1 MRETMAYAVEASR
14 NRIPL
19 HSADSF
25 ERSKQ
30 RRLRIARPSSPASI
44 SIASAFPSRNSAR
57 ASRTLR
63 SNSSDVGGVGSLM
76 PLVAATHIGILLT
89 RAAVSLIIYS
99 LFIGRGLAVA
109 PIGRDRLPPGQE
121 ISVSPVLPPPVSG
134 EMVHHLVQ
142 PCLGV
147 LGGVEFS
154 EGEDERVLDDV
165 SGVFHGEALLAN
177 RPPDQGQKELAVEGF
192 ELRGVRFPR
201 DRRRLGARLPLRL
214 RQGRPSLCL
223 KVESLSP
230 YCHDPEVSPAQWE
243 SLEIARQSGAGE
255 SLSCGCA
262 PGQRPWKEGK
272 RPSGDVSSPSICF
285 EIPQSSSASHRKSAE
300 GSAASKRCTWRRSS
314 SLLQSPAAIRRDCL
328 GVGLE
333 VLAELAEGVRICL
346 AAPDG
351 LAEKSHGG
359 KALRHHLLFLDR
371 RQRRKNFPLGFSI
384 PAECQE

>member
-1 MRETMAYAVEASR
+1 M
-14 NRIPL
+14 
-19 HSADSF
+19 
-25 ERSKQ
+25 
-30 RRLRIARPSSPASI
+30 
-44 SIASAFPSRNSAR
+44 
-57 ASRTLR
+57 
-63 SNSSDVGGVGSLM
+63 
-76 PLVAATHIGILLT
+76 
-89 RAAVSLIIYS
+89 
-99 LFIGRGLAVA
+99 
-109 PIGRDRLPPGQE
+109 
-121 ISVSPVLPPPVSG
+121 SPVLPPPVSG

-177 RPPDQGQKELAVEGF
+177 RPPDQGQKELTVEGF

-262 PGQRPWKEGK
+262 PGQRPWKEGEETV
-272 RPSGDVSSPSICF
+272 RRCLESFDLFRDSPVLVRVPQEVCRGICS
-285 EIPQSSSASHRKSAE
+285 EQAVHLAKKLEPLAEPCRYQKGLSRSWPGGARGARGGRSDLSCGAGRTRGEEPRRQSPPAP
-300 GSAASKRCTWRRSS
+300 S
-314 SLLQSPAAIRRDCL
+314 SLPRS
-328 GVGLE
+328 
-333 VLAELAEGVRICL
+333 
-346 AAPDG
+346 
-351 LAEKSHGG
+351 
-359 KALRHHLLFLDR
+359 
-371 RQRRKNFPLGFSI
+371 
-384 PAECQE
+384 